1 MKQSLK
7 TIFESTRLVLVGLF
21 TTSTGL
27 ICLLMAALI
36 FQTMLI
42 VGMYMKTIEITD
54 GFRVHQREWLEERSN
69 YEKKILELYSKI
81 PKEWEVDDAK

>member
-7 TIFESTRLVLVGLF
+7 ATFENMRLVMVGLF
-21 TTSTGL
+21 TTTTGL

-54 GFRVHQREWLEERSN
+54 GFRAHQREWLEERSN
-69 YEKKILELYSKI
+69 YEEKILELNSKI
-81 PKEWEVDDAK
+81 PNEWEVDDAN